1 MTISE
6 LRNMIREMIKEA
18 SQTGTGAS
26 FQAGDSEAY
35 ASPFAFSKKKKNRV
49 VKQYEKMGYTTV
61 KEGEED
67 DPQEL
72 KVGNY
77 QTRHYDMCPGA
88 TSLYKNIEDKVDDMN
103 LAERTAKLQDT
114 LFYIEKRVVK
124 EMEMATKED
133 VLMAQNLADQI
144 MEMAKMMGLEREH
157 GYIQGHVDTIAKL
170 SEPSEQ
176 LNEVSYREYKKS
188 TDATPK
194 QKIGN
199 SMRMVEQKLKEIEKL
214 IKYNKKLKEDMG
226 LGSGKYWASTRK
238 TLARLSEKI
247 KVIQT
252 EIINLGN

>member
-1 MTISE
+1 
-6 LRNMIREMIKEA
+6 
-18 SQTGTGAS
+18 
-26 FQAGDSEAY
+26 
-35 ASPFAFSKKKKNRV
+35 
-49 VKQYEKMGYTTV
+49 
-61 KEGEED
+61 
-67 DPQEL
+67 
-72 KVGNY
+72 
-77 QTRHYDMCPGA
+77 
-88 TSLYKNIEDKVDDMN
+88 
-103 LAERTAKLQDT
+103 
-114 LFYIEKRVVK
+114 
-124 EMEMATKED
+124 
-133 VLMAQNLADQI
+133 MAQNLADQI